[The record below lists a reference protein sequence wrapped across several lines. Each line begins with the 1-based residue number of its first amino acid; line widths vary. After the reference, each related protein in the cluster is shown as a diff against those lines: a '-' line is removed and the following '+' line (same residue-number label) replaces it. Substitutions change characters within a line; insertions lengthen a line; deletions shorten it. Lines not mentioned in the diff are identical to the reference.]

1 MNSPIAA
8 TTLEAREARSGRPL
22 TGVTVKACLKTLRR
36 HLLERR
42 PTPVSVVWWVVT
54 GRWPAPNVHIDVA
67 VVAPETAPL
76 I

>member
-1 MNSPIAA
+1 VFE
-8 TTLEAREARSGRPL
+8 EA
-22 TGVTVKACLKTLRR
+22 LRR

-54 GRWPAPNVHIDVA
+54 GRWRTHGVQVDIAFVP
-67 VVAPETAPL
+67 PEIAPL